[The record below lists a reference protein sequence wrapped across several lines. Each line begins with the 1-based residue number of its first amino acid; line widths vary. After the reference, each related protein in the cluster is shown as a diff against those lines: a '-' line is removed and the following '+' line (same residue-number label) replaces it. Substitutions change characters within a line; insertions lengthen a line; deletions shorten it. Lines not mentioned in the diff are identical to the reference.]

1 MVVFKT
7 DLSSK
12 VLIFGVELY
21 KNICFMLDPG
31 EEELK
36 LLYFLKYLDE
46 SIRLLDDQINDKEM
60 QKSDKKS
67 G

>member
-1 MVVFKT
+1 
-7 DLSSK
+7 
-12 VLIFGVELY
+12 
-21 KNICFMLDPG
+21 MLDPE

>member
-1 MVVFKT
+1 
-7 DLSSK
+7 
-12 VLIFGVELY
+12 
-21 KNICFMLDPG
+21 MLDPG

-46 SIRLLDDQINDKEM
+46 SVRLLDDQINDKEM

>member
-1 MVVFKT
+1 
-7 DLSSK
+7 
-12 VLIFGVELY
+12 
-21 KNICFMLDPG
+21 MLDPE

-46 SIRLLDDQINDKEM
+46 SIRLLDDQINNKEM